1 MDLTDV
7 TIPYEILIRFDGDGA
22 FKGAHQVRRRVVTL
36 AGEVL
41 KDDLLPAEPL
51 DPDGMG
57 AAIGEAAARAIA
69 DAAALLAERDALA
82 GELDALKTTLAH
94 PG

>member
-7 TIPYEILIRFDGDGA
+7 TIPYEILIRFGDDGA

-41 KDDLLPAEPL
+41 KDDVLPPSRSIRPAWAP
-51 DPDGMG
+51 
-57 AAIGEAAARAIA
+57 
-69 DAAALLAERDALA
+69 
-82 GELDALKTTLAH
+82 
-94 PG
+94 